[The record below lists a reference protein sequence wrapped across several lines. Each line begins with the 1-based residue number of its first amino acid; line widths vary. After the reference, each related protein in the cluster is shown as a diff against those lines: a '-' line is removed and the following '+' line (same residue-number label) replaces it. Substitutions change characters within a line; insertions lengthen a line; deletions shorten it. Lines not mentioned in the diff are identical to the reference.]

1 MLNQFFAV
9 VKVGNEPYL
18 LDVERLNRHHLS
30 HQCRQLTYP
39 LASRPLLLPVRYG
52 TDAATY
58 AIIERALP
66 ILAQLGIQAHFLS
79 ESCLMVRTI
88 PQAFP
93 MLEIATF
100 LDRLNQVPPLLPE
113 FIDTL
118 IASQSFDAHQLTID
132 EKSALMAHLQTEP
145 ALLAHVSQPL
155 DTATCRGLING

>member
-1 MLNQFFAV
+1 
-9 VKVGNEPYL
+9 
-18 LDVERLNRHHLS
+18 
-30 HQCRQLTYP
+30 
-39 LASRPLLLPVRYG
+39 
-52 TDAATY
+52 
-58 AIIERALP
+58 
-66 ILAQLGIQAHFLS
+66 
-79 ESCLMVRTI
+79 
-88 PQAFP
+88 